1 MFGESLDRAWSTYWV
16 TMAILAFLC
25 LAQTMLNVPREAW
38 AAALATDAQGYQ
50 IDNAPSFT
58 APGLH

>member
-25 LAQTMLNVPREAW
+25 LAQTTLNVPREAW

-50 IDNAPSFT
+50 IDNAPSLT
-58 APGLH
+58 APGPH